1 MTLSPVFSGARV
13 TSSSRRLLAST
24 WMRNTCPPTSP
35 AATCRTMAGSS
46 RPPAGNNESSDP
58 LLLPLPGVLGG
69 IEFVGNTRI
78 LHAGVKLNLTVV
90 GQSVY
95 NGAFTGYRPVVH
107 LLKGPGLSAPLLTV
121 NKLFCE
127 RDDRVLF
134 SQLSFALA
142 AGEIV
147 QIEGQNGSG
156 KTTLLRI
163 LSGLSRNYEGE
174 IFWRGEPVTEVRE
187 QFCSEM
193 LYFGHQAGV
202 KSVLTPEENLRWYA
216 ALSPAIDGAAIAD
229 ALQQVGLKGFED
241 VPCHSLSAG
250 QNRRVSLARLYLSR
264 APLWILDEPFTAI
277 DKRGVAAKE
286 QLLLQHAQRG
296 GSVIL
301 TTHHELGIHGP
312 VRKINLD
319 RLLGTSV

>member
-1 MTLSPVFSGARV
+1 MS
-13 TSSSRRLLAST
+13 
-24 WMRNTCPPTSP
+24 
-35 AATCRTMAGSS
+35 
-46 RPPAGNNESSDP
+46 EP
-58 LLLPLPGVLGG
+58 LLEV
-69 IEFVGNTRI
+69 
-78 LHAGVKLNLTVV
+78 
-90 GQSVY
+90 Q
-95 NGAFTGYRPVVH
+95 
-107 LLKGPGLSAPLLTV
+107 
-121 NKLFCE
+121 KLFSE

-134 SQLSFALA
+134 SQLSFTLN

-163 LSGLSRNYEGE
+163 LSGLSRNYEGA
-174 IFWRGEPVTEVRE
+174 IYWRGEPVAEVRE
-187 QFCSEM
+187 QYCREL

-202 KSVLTPEENLRWYA
+202 KAVLTPEENLRWYA
-216 ALSPAIDGAAIAD
+216 ALSPLMDAAGIME
-229 ALQQVGLKGFED
+229 ALQQVGLRGFED

-286 QLLLQHAQRG
+286 RLLLEHARRG
-296 GSVIL
+296 GSVLL
-301 TTHHELGIHGP
+301 TTHHELGIQGP

-319 RLLGTSV
+319 QLAGTSV

>member
-1 MTLSPVFSGARV
+1 MS
-13 TSSSRRLLAST
+13 
-24 WMRNTCPPTSP
+24 
-35 AATCRTMAGSS
+35 
-46 RPPAGNNESSDP
+46 E
-58 LLLPLPGVLGG
+58 
-69 IEFVGNTRI
+69 
-78 LHAGVKLNLTVV
+78 
-90 GQSVY
+90 
-95 NGAFTGYRPVVH
+95 
-107 LLKGPGLSAPLLTV
+107 PLLTV
-121 NKLFCE
+121 RKLFCE

-134 SQLSFALA
+134 SQLGFELS

-163 LSGLSRNYEGE
+163 LSGLSRNFEGE
-174 IFWRGEPVTEVRE
+174 ILWRGEPVAEVRE
-187 QFCSEM
+187 QFCREM

-202 KSVLTPEENLRWYA
+202 KAVLTPEENLRWYA
-216 ALSPAIDGAAIAD
+216 ALSPAINAD
-229 ALQQVGLKGFED
+229 AIQDALEQVGLRGFED

-250 QNRRVSLARLYLSR
+250 QNRRVSLARLYLSQ

-301 TTHHELGIHGP
+301 TTHHELGIQGP

-319 RLLGTSV
+319 RLAGTSA

>member
-1 MTLSPVFSGARV
+1 MS
-13 TSSSRRLLAST
+13 
-24 WMRNTCPPTSP
+24 
-35 AATCRTMAGSS
+35 
-46 RPPAGNNESSDP
+46 EP
-58 LLLPLPGVLGG
+58 LLEVSQL
-69 IEFVGNTRI
+69 
-78 LHAGVKLNLTVV
+78 
-90 GQSVY
+90 Y
-95 NGAFTGYRPVVH
+95 
-107 LLKGPGLSAPLLTV
+107 
-121 NKLFCE
+121 CE

-134 SQLSFALA
+134 SNLA
-142 AGEIV
+142 FTLTTGEIV

-174 IFWRGEPVTEVRE
+174 IRWRGQPVEEVRE
-187 QFCSEM
+187 LFCRDM

-202 KSVLTPEENLRWYA
+202 KAMLTPEENLRWYA
-216 ALSPAIDGAAIAD
+216 ALQPSLDAD
-229 ALQQVGLKGFED
+229 AITTALARVGLRGYED

-277 DKRGVAAKE
+277 DKQGVAAKE
-286 QLLLQHAQRG
+286 QLLLEHADRG

-301 TTHHELGIHGP
+301 TTHHELGIDGP

-319 RLLGTSV
+319 QLAGTSA